1 MNYTD
6 YPILLPVLP
15 IFNLSLMQNK
25 IFKVPP
31 KKFFFNGFYDGNTSH
46 RVKSMFTTVP
56 LAFLL
61 HTHFPV
67 PT

>member
-1 MNYTD
+1 M
-6 YPILLPVLP
+6 LLPFLL
-15 IFNLSLMQNK
+15 IFLLNVMRNK
-25 IFKVPP
+25 IFKVL
-31 KKFFFNGFYDGNTSH
+31 KKGLLNGFDDGNTSN
-46 RVKSMFTTVP
+46 RLKSMFTTVP